1 MKELEYDI
9 RRGVDVYRRLH
20 FARLKSWILKGI
32 IKKGEAIVW
41 RSGLS
46 GWRKPEELEELKP
59 YFKQKE
65 EAALRTEKQEIKA
78 IPLPKKRI
86 RNILIIEDEND
97 LCWLLSNILRDK
109 GYNVLIANTRSEG
122 IACLKELP
130 DLVFLDLKLPDG
142 DGMDIIPMI
151 NKISPESLI
160 TIISAYGSK
169 EVMDEVMKKGVY
181 SFIDK
186 PFAEEDILKTIEQIS
201 RGSYD

>member
-1 MKELEYDI
+1 MKELKYDI
-9 RRGVDVYRRLH
+9 RRGADVYRLIY

-59 YFKQKE
+59 YFEQKE
-65 EAALRTEKQEIKA
+65 EVDLKEIKKEMKTGH
-78 IPLPKKRI
+78 LPKKQI
-86 RNILIIEDEND
+86 KNILIIEDEYD

-109 GYNVLIANTRSEG
+109 GYNVLIANTIIDG
-122 IACLKELP
+122 ISHLKELP

-142 DGMDIIPMI
+142 DGMDIIPKI
-151 NKISPESLI
+151 SKISPESLI

-169 EVMDEVMKKGVY
+169 EVMDEVMNKGVY

-186 PFAEEDILKTIEQIS
+186 PFAEEDILRTIEQIS